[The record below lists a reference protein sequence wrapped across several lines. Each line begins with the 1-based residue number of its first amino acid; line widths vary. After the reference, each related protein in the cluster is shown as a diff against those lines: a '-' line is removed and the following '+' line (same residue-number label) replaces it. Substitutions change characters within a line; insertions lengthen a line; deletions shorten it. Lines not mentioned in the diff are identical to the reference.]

1 MLIKTY
7 VFRSE
12 VTSFDIANIIGY
24 FNKLSFL
31 TIYFWKKLKKHKLQI
46 IDYKMIKLNYHDFV
60 DSRKTKVVAITSVR

>member
-31 TIYFWKKLKKHKLQI
+31 TIYFWKKLKK
-46 IDYKMIKLNYHDFV
+46 
-60 DSRKTKVVAITSVR
+60 